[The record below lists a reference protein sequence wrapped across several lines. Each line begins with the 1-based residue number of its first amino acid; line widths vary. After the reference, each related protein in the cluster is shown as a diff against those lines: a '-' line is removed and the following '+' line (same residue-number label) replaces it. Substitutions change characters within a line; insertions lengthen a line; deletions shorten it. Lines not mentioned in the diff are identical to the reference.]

1 MTAASSL
8 VRRQLESRRLVA
20 AHHVYRQAHHQ
31 ASHHR
36 VGCGYVGINFAPSR
50 SGQAWAQG
58 TEAGHAVQRIHS
70 QALQGEYGGRHLETI
85 STKSAQL
92 HSGRLYAYMLVFR
105 ARKRTRMSMDWTAL
119 HLPYIIIRCKP
130 PSLRPA
136 NPSCIRIC
144 ICITFVLRRVAS
156 LELKWQNGKMPE
168 CQQASHCKVHPK
180 KDTLPKI
187 PISEQTRILLTVV
200 NARCEISD

>member
-1 MTAASSL
+1 MTAAFSL

-105 ARKRTRMSMDWTAL
+105 ARRRTRMSMAWIGL
-119 HLPYIIIRCKP
+119 RCSYP
-130 PSLRPA
+130 TSSSVVNLRILRPA
-136 NPSCIRIC
+136 NPSCIRIR
-144 ICITFVLRRVAS
+144 IWITFVLRRVAS

-168 CQQASHCKVHPK
+168 CQKASHCKAPPQRHP
-180 KDTLPKI
+180 PQN
-187 PISEQTRILLTVV
+187 PHR
-200 NARCEISD
+200 